1 MDYIK
6 TLTNMKNISQSRLDL
21 INRLIE
27 KKIDYRTLINVRDNL
42 YEMFSKDQN

>member
-6 TLTNMKNISQSRLDL
+6 NLTKLKNISQSRLDW

-27 KKIDYRTLINVRDNL
+27 KKVDYRSLINVRDNL
-42 YEMFSKDQN
+42 YEIFGKDID

>member
-6 TLTNMKNISQSRLDL
+6 TLTKLKNISQSRLDL

-27 KKIDYRTLINVRDNL
+27 KKVDYRALINVRDN
-42 YEMFSKDQN
+42 FSEIFAKDTD

>member
-6 TLTNMKNISQSRLDL
+6 NLTNLKNISQSRLDL

-27 KKIDYRTLINVRDNL
+27 KKVDYRILINLRDSL
-42 YEMFSKDQN
+42 CEIFAKD